1 MVVDD
6 EECILAALAEYF
18 ALRGYAVDRARDGA
32 TARALFE
39 RHRHDVVITDLRLS
53 PGGGREGFD
62 LLTRVRELEPDTAC
76 VLLTA
81 QALADC
87 EPQAR
92 RAGADACLRKPVP
105 LAEVAR
111 VVEGLVGR

>member
-32 TARALFE
+32 TAQALFE
-39 RHRHDVVITDLRLS
+39 RHRHEVVITDLCLS
-53 PGGGREGFD
+53 PGGGLEGFA
-62 LLTRVRELEPDTAC
+62 LLTRVRELEPGTAC

-81 QALADC
+81 QSLVDC
-87 EPQAR
+87 EPL
-92 RAGADACLRKPVP
+92 AGRLGVDACLRKPMP